1 MNRRIKKKRKFLIEN
16 HMSKWKYRRI
26 VKRKCR
32 QIKIE
37 TRHCLWGL
45 HPDPDRYNRFLRRK
59 RTCDRLGYAR
69 LQIVY
74 KKFL

>member
-26 VKRKCR
+26 VKRKC
-32 QIKIE
+32 QQLAI
-37 TRHCLWGL
+37 TYYHCVLKNY
-45 HPDPDRYNRFLRRK
+45 PDRYNRFLRRK
-59 RTCDRLGYAR
+59 RTRGRLEHAG
-69 LQIVY
+69 LQKVY